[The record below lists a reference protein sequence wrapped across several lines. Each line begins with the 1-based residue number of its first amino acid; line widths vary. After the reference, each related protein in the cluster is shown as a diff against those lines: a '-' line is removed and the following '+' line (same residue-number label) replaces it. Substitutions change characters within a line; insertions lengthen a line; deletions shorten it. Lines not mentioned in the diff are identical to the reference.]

1 VKILIAD
8 DDPQILRALKVTL
21 GARGYDV
28 VTAADGREALD
39 LAATQHPDLV
49 MLDLGM
55 PHVDGVEVITGLR
68 GWSTVPILVVSGRTD
83 AADKVEALDAGADDY
98 VTKPFSMDELLARIR
113 AQTRRLPSG
122 SEDEQPVV
130 SFGDVQVDLAAK
142 TVVRRSAG
150 ATGARQV
157 GGSASGAGDGPV
169 AGESVRLTP
178 TEWKILELL
187 LHSPD
192 KLITRETILTEVWG
206 PFHAKDTGYLRLYFA
221 QLRKKLEPVP
231 AAPRH
236 LVTVLGMG
244 YRFVPDP
251 GAGSASAAASATG
264 GVDAIRRD

>member
-1 VKILIAD
+1 VSAVKILIAD

-55 PHVDGVEVITGLR
+55 PHLDGVEVIAGLR

-122 SEDEQPVV
+122 TDDEQPVV

-142 TVVRRSAG
+142 TVVRR
-150 ATGARQV
+150 
-157 GGSASGAGDGPV
+157 P

-192 KLITRETILTEVWG
+192 KLISRETILTEVWG

-244 YRFVPDP
+244 YRFVPD
-251 GAGSASAAASATG
+251 GDAEAAS
-264 GVDAIRRD
+264 RR